1 MAEWFKARAWKA
13 RVPKPYRGFESLSL
27 RHFQIPPLFCPS
39 FQCSFSA
46 ESRMRENRLSGL
58 EGWVRSIPHPTPIKM
73 RIAAEVRKSIA
84 NGMKA

>member
-27 RHFQIPPLFCPS
+27 RHFQIALWREGCG
-39 FQCSFSA
+39 Q
-46 ESRMRENRLSGL
+46 SR
-58 EGWVRSIPHPTPIKM
+58 IPTPIIM

-84 NGMKA
+84 NGMEA